1 MVLFY
6 KGLTLFL
13 FVVLLNYGFSYA
25 QTREEL
31 EVSKENA
38 RTEIKKTNRIL
49 KEISRNQS
57 LSLNKIRLLN
67 KQVKNRL
74 ELIGNLEDEL
84 VDITIRIKD
93 NELVYN
99 SLTED
104 VKKIKMEYGRLLQSV
119 YNRRPPYFELIYLFS
134 SQNINQVYKR
144 TLYLRQYSQYRK
156 KQVHLIVQIQSLIN
170 LKSDELIFQREQK
183 TIILTELKS
192 ENENLDGDIGKQ
204 KRYYS
209 KLQRREKQLRRD
221 IKRNEEIARKLDLEI
236 ARILDEEAKK
246 AESIYKLTPEEK
258 LISAEFVRNKGKL
271 PWPTRTGVVTGQ
283 FGVHPHPVMKH
294 VKIDNG
300 GIDITTTS
308 GSKVRNV
315 FTGEVMKII
324 AIPGAN
330 QTVIIRHGNFL
341 TVYRNLIDITIKVG
355 DSVDTLQ
362 EIGTVYTDRSGGD
375 NTILHFRIY
384 NEKRNQ
390 NPELWLSR

>member
-1 MVLFY
+1 MRRLNVKY
-6 KGLTLFL
+6 IGFL
-13 FVVLLNYGFSYA
+13 FVVLLNIGFGYA
-25 QTREEL
+25 QSREEL

-38 RTEIKKTNRIL
+38 RTEIKKTNKIL
-49 KEISRNQS
+49 KEISRNQN
-57 LSLNKIRLLN
+57 LSLNRIRLLD

-74 ELIGNLEDEL
+74 ELIGNLENEL
-84 VDITIRIKD
+84 VGISLRIQD
-93 NELVYN
+93 NELVIS

-104 VKKIKMEYGRLLQSV
+104 IEKIKLEYGRLLQSV

-134 SQNINQVYKR
+134 SQSLNQVYKR

-156 KQVHLIVQIQSLIN
+156 KQVHLIVQIQSLLN
-170 LKSDELIFQREQK
+170 LKSDELIFQKEQK
-183 TIILTELKS
+183 TIILAELKS
-192 ENENLDGDIGKQ
+192 ENENLDRDISKQ
-204 KRYYS
+204 RGYYS
-209 KLQRREKQLRRD
+209 KLQRREKELRRE
-221 IKRNEEIARKLDLEI
+221 IRRNEEITRKLDLEI

-258 LISAEFVRNKGKL
+258 LISAEFVNNKGKL

-315 FTGEVMKII
+315 FKGEVMKII

-355 DSVDTLQ
+355 DSVDTLH

-375 NTILHFRIY
+375 NTTLHFRIY

-390 NPELWLSR
+390 NPELWLSK

>member
-1 MVLFY
+1 MRKINIKY
-6 KGLTLFL
+6 IGFL
-13 FVVLLNYGFSYA
+13 LVVLLNFGFSYA

-31 EVSKENA
+31 ELSKENA
-38 RTEIKKTNRIL
+38 RTEIEKTNKIL

-67 KQVKNRL
+67 KQVQNRL
-74 ELIGNLEDEL
+74 ELIRNLENEL

-93 NELVYN
+93 NELVFS

-104 VKKIKMEYGRLLQSV
+104 AKKIKMEYGRLLQSV

-156 KQVHLIVQIQSLIN
+156 KQVHLIIQIQSLIN
-170 LKSDELIFQREQK
+170 LKSEELIFQREQK

-209 KLQRREKQLRRD
+209 KLQRREKQLRSEIR
-221 IKRNEEIARKLDLEI
+221 RNEDIARKLDLEI

-246 AESIYKLTPEEK
+246 AESIYKLTPDEK
-258 LISAEFVRNKGKL
+258 LISAEFVKNKGKL
-271 PWPTRTGVVTGQ
+271 PWPTQTGVVTGQ
-283 FGVHPHPVMKH
+283 FGVHAHPVMKH

-308 GSKVRNV
+308 GSKVRNI

-362 EIGTVYTDRSGGD
+362 EIGTVYTDHSGGD
-375 NTILHFRIY
+375 NTTLHFRIY

>member
-1 MVLFY
+1 MRKRNVKY
-6 KGLTLFL
+6 IGFL
-13 FVVLLNYGFSYA
+13 FVVFLNFGFGYA

-57 LSLNKIRLLN
+57 LSLNRIRLLN

-84 VDITIRIKD
+84 VGLSLRIQD
-93 NELVYN
+93 NELVIS

-104 VKKIKMEYGRLLQSV
+104 IEKIKMEYGRLLQSV

-134 SQNINQVYKR
+134 SQNLNQVYKR

-156 KQVHLIVQIQSLIN
+156 KQVHLIVQIQSLLN
-170 LKSDELIFQREQK
+170 LKSDELIFQKEQK
-183 TIILTELKS
+183 TIILAELKS
-192 ENENLDGDIGKQ
+192 ENENLDRDIGKQ
-204 KRYYS
+204 RGYYS
-209 KLQRREKQLRRD
+209 KLKRREKELRRE
-221 IKRNEEIARKLDLEI
+221 IRRNEEITRKLDLEI

-246 AESIYKLTPEEK
+246 AESIYKLNPEEK
-258 LISAEFVRNKGKL
+258 LISAEFVKNKGKL

-315 FTGEVMKII
+315 FKGEVMKII

-355 DSVDTLQ
+355 ESVETLQ

-375 NTILHFRIY
+375 NTTLHFRIY